1 MKHPILLFA
10 LCCIVLSSFGQ
21 AKPATPPSKDC
32 FKDWYT
38 LFRERGANP
47 IPDGTNDVII
57 TLRNGDYSDCFLG
70 RVDVLNGNLNGN
82 FKVQKVDGSYAD
94 FDKSIAAAYQ
104 TQDGRL
110 KEELRAINEGMT
122 ASVPLSDGE
131 MIRLFF
137 FKSLKDKALANKKAP
152 APSALIKN

>member
-10 LCCIVLSSFGQ
+10 FCCIVLTSFGQ
-21 AKPATPPSKDC
+21 TKPATPSGDC

-38 LFRERGANP
+38 VFRERGANP

-57 TLRNGDYSDCFLG
+57 TLRNGDYSECFMG

-82 FKVQKVDGSYAD
+82 FKVQKIDGTYGD

-131 MIRLFF
+131 MVRLFF
-137 FKSLKDKALANKKAP
+137 YKSLKDKALANKRAP
-152 APSALIKN
+152 APSTLVK